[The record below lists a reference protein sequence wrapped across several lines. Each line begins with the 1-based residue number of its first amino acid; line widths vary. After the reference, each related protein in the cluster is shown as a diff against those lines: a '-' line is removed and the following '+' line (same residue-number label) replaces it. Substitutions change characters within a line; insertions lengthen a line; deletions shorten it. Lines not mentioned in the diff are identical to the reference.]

1 MDRKIALS
9 ALLAA
14 ACLWPVAVPA
24 QVESPAVKS
33 ETLLKTSSAWNNAPY
48 AAYSAGAPEITVL
61 RITIPARAT
70 LPWHTHPMPNA
81 AYVVSGEVTVE
92 TRDGAKRLFGTGE
105 VIPETVDTVHR
116 GTAGDQPA
124 VLLVFYAG
132 VKGMP
137 LSQKA
142 P

>member
-1 MDRKIALS
+1 LDRKL
-9 ALLAA
+9 ALLALLA
-14 ACLWPVAVPA
+14 ACLWPVAMPA
-24 QVESPAVKS
+24 QNESPAVKTD
-33 ETLLKTSSAWNNAPY
+33 TLLRASSGWNNAPY

-61 RITIPARAT
+61 RITIPAHAT

-81 AYVVSGEVTVE
+81 AYIVSGEVTVE
-92 TRDGAKRLFGTGE
+92 TKDGLKRHFAAGE

-116 GTAGDQPA
+116 GTAGDTPA

-142 P
+142 N